1 LKPLLIPDYIWL
13 EISIDFITDLL
24 ESEGYKN
31 IIIITDCLG
40 KGVVA
45 DRLDDLE
52 AEIVAKWF
60 IRRYY
65 LYYFLLFAII
75 LDRGTQFIGA
85 L

>member
-13 EISIDFITDLL
+13 EISIDFITDLP

-31 IIIITDCLG
+31 IIIIMDYLG

-52 AEIVAKWF
+52 AETVVK
-60 IRRYY
+60 
-65 LYYFLLFAII
+65 
-75 LDRGTQFIGA
+75 
-85 L
+85 